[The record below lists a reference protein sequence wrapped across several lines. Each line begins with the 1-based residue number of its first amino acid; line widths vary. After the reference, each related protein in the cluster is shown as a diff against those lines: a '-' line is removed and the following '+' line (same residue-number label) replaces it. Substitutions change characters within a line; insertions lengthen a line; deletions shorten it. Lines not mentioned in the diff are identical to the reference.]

1 MNSRLRALPF
11 TFWLLGAFVSF
22 ALVVA
27 AQLGLERQV
36 HTGLTA
42 SKALHRDGSATPAAA
57 LELEFLQFQGLLQGQ
72 MSDHIATDPAAIVKL
87 NDSVF
92 TRVQLLRQDPGWSA
106 FAAERPTQPKW
117 LRETV
122 ST

>member
-1 MNSRLRALPF
+1 MESRLRTLPF
-11 TFWLLGAFVSF
+11 TFWLLGALVSF

-27 AQLGLERQV
+27 VQLSLELQV

-57 LELEFLQFQGLLQGQ
+57 LELEFLQLQSLLQAQ
-72 MSDHIATDPAAIVKL
+72 LSDRTANDPAALVAL

-92 TRVQLLRQDPGWSA
+92 TVCSSFAKTRCGALFRRNRQTLRC
-106 FAAERPTQPKW
+106 
-117 LRETV
+117 
-122 ST
+122 